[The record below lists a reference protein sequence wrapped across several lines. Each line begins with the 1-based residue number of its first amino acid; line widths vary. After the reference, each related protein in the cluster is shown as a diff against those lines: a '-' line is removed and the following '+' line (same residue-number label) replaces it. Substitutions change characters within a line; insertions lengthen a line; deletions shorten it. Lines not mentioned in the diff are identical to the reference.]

1 MMKLWDQKGVDMT
14 EKTVDEA
21 IKRGMQLGIQHYVA
35 ASRTGYTARLL
46 AQKKV
51 NLVCV
56 RYHTGFKEA
65 GKQMMPEEV
74 LQELEE
80 QGVKVLTTTHLM
92 GGLDRG
98 LENKLGGA
106 YPPSIVAH
114 TLRMFGQGTKVA
126 VEIAV
131 MALDAGLIPYNS
143 EVISIGGSGG
153 GADTALVVQP
163 AHAKNFFDTQI
174 KEIICKPRV

>member
-1 MMKLWDQKGVDMT
+1 MLWNQKGAEMT
-14 EKTVDEA
+14 ERTLDEA
-21 IKRGMQLGIQHYVA
+21 IKRGTELGIDHYVV
-35 ASRTGYTARLL
+35 ASRTGYTVGLL
-46 AQKKV
+46 VERKITP
-51 NLVCV
+51 VCV
-56 RYHTGFKEA
+56 RYHMGFKEA
-65 GKQMMPEEV
+65 GQQMMPQEV
-74 LQELEE
+74 LQKLES

-106 YPPSIVAH
+106 YPPGIVAH

-131 MALDAGLIPYNS
+131 MALDAGLIPYG
-143 EVISIGGSGG
+143 EEIISIGGSGG

-163 AHAKNFFDTQI
+163 AHARDFFDTQV
-174 KEIICKPRV
+174 KEIICKPWII